1 MARIDSL
8 ASLRAIYGEPRE
20 RSLRKVLPVLDTHC
34 RSFIAL
40 SPLLMLGTFG
50 ADGRGD
56 VTPRGDA
63 PGFVQIE
70 DERTL
75 LIPDRPGNNR
85 IDSLTN
91 LVANP
96 AVGLLF
102 IIPGVDETLRING
115 SAEIRDDEDLLT
127 RFIVSGKPPATVL
140 RVEVAEAY
148 LHCAKAFMRSQA
160 WDASTFL
167 PRDRLPSMGE
177 MLRDQL
183 GLAVAETQP
192 EMLERYQK
200 SLY

>member
-8 ASLRAIYGEPRE
+8 EQLRAIYGEPRE
-20 RSLRKVLPVLDTHC
+20 RSRRKVLPALDTHC

-40 SPLLMLGTFG
+40 SPLLMMGTFG
-50 ADGRGD
+50 TDGRGD

-63 PGFVQIE
+63 PGFVEIE
-70 DERTL
+70 DDRTL

-91 LVANP
+91 LIANP

-115 SAEIRDDEDLLT
+115 SAEIRDDEALLEKFEVGAK
-127 RFIVSGKPPATVL
+127 RPATVL
-140 RVEVAEAY
+140 RVIVEEAY
-148 LHCAKAFMRSQA
+148 LHCAKAFMRSHA
-160 WDASTFL
+160 WDAATFL
-167 PRDRLPSMGE
+167 PRERLPSMGE

-200 SLY
+200 TLY

>member
-1 MARIDSL
+1 MARIESL
-8 ASLRAIYGEPRE
+8 DQLRTIYGEARE
-20 RSLRKVLPVLDTHC
+20 RSRRKVLPALDVHC

-40 SPLLMLGTFG
+40 SPLMMMGTFG

-63 PGFVQIE
+63 PGFVAIE
-70 DERTL
+70 DEHTL

-91 LVANP
+91 IVANP

-115 SAEIRDDEDLLT
+115 SAEIRDDADLLA
-127 RFIVSGKPPATVL
+127 RFEIAGKHPATVL
-140 RVEVAEAY
+140 RITVAEAY
-148 LHCAKAFMRSQA
+148 LHCAKAFMRSNA

-167 PRDRLPSMGE
+167 PRERLPSMGE

-183 GLAVAETQP
+183 KLDVAETQT
-192 EMLERYQK
+192 EMLERYKQT
-200 SLY
+200 LY